1 MSRFVDRGAITA
13 AYVGIGTAVT
23 IVASF
28 TLIIPIE
35 WLIWLLVIPVGL
47 TIGYYANQRS
57 NRRAGPL
64 GRILV
69 NGTFAALVTG
79 VSMALLLLVI
89 KAIFFFA
96 DGGYPDFNRVDQD
109 GKAIPP
115 SCESGADCVYQRY
128 VAAGRGPD
136 LAAAGVTDADSF
148 SRLLLGRAVR
158 ERGHDRAADHAEWH
172 GRGGAVL
179 GVPPEAGRGRRRSDA
194 RRPRDARCV
203 PETRIVIAERRSPR
217 ASCAIAVDSAA
228 GAR

>member
-69 NGTFAALVTG
+69 NGTFAGLVTG

-96 DGGYPDFNRVDQD
+96 DGGYPDFNRLDEA
-109 GKAIPP
+109 GNPIPP
-115 SCESGADCVYQRY
+115 TCESGADCVYQRY
-128 VAAGRGPD
+128 VLAGRGPD
-136 LAAAGVTDADSF
+136 LAATGVTDADSF
-148 SRLLLGRAVR
+148 SAFYWGEQFGSAVTIVLLTTLSGT
-158 ERGHDRAADHAEWH
+158 
-172 GRGGAVL
+172 GGAGLYFVF
-179 GVPPEAGRGRRRSDA
+179 
-194 RRPRDARCV
+194 RPKPV
-203 PETRIVIAERRSPR
+203 
-217 ASCAIAVDSAA
+217 AA
-228 GAR
+228 GAGITTT

>member
-1 MSRFVDRGAITA
+1 VIRFVDRGAKTA

-57 NRRAGPL
+57 NRRLGPL
-64 GRILV
+64 SRILI

-79 VSMALLLLVI
+79 VSMALLLLAI

-96 DGGYPDFNRVDQD
+96 DGGYPDFNRTDD
-109 GKAIPP
+109 AGKPIPP
-115 SCESGADCVYQRY
+115 FCVSGADCVYQRY

-136 LAAAGVTDADSF
+136 LAAAGVTDASSF
-148 SRLLLGRAVR
+148 TGFYWSEQFGSAVTIVVLTTIS
-158 ERGHDRAADHAEWH
+158 GT
-172 GRGGAVL
+172 GGAGLYWVFRPKP
-179 GVPPEAGRGRRRSDA
+179 VAAEAGA
-194 RRPRDARCV
+194 TTP
-203 PETRIVIAERRSPR
+203 
-217 ASCAIAVDSAA
+217 
-228 GAR
+228 

>member
-1 MSRFVDRGAITA
+1 VDRGAKTA

-57 NRRAGPL
+57 NRRLGPL
-64 GRILV
+64 SRILI

-79 VSMALLLLVI
+79 VSMALLLLAI

-96 DGGYPDFNRVDQD
+96 DGGYPDFNRIDAA

-115 SCESGADCVYQRY
+115 SCVSGADCVYQRY
-128 VAAGRGPD
+128 VAAGRGSD
-136 LAAAGVTDADSF
+136 LTAAGVTDASTFTSF
-148 SRLLLGRAVR
+148 YWSEQFGSAVTIVVLTTLS
-158 ERGHDRAADHAEWH
+158 GV
-172 GRGGAVL
+172 GGAGLYWVFRPKA
-179 GVPPEAGRGRRRSDA
+179 VAAEAGAPTS
-194 RRPRDARCV
+194 
-203 PETRIVIAERRSPR
+203 
-217 ASCAIAVDSAA
+217 
-228 GAR
+228 

>member
-89 KAIFFFA
+89 KAIFLFA
-96 DGGYPDFNRVDQD
+96 DGGYPDFNRID
-109 GKAIPP
+109 
-115 SCESGADCVYQRY
+115 
-128 VAAGRGPD
+128 
-136 LAAAGVTDADSF
+136 
-148 SRLLLGRAVR
+148 
-158 ERGHDRAADHAEWH
+158 
-172 GRGGAVL
+172 
-179 GVPPEAGRGRRRSDA
+179 
-194 RRPRDARCV
+194 
-203 PETRIVIAERRSPR
+203 
-217 ASCAIAVDSAA
+217 
-228 GAR
+228 

>member
-35 WLIWLLVIPVGL
+35 WFIWLLVIPVGL

-64 GRILV
+64 GEDPV

-96 DGGYPDFNRVDQD
+96 DGGYPDFNQVDQD
-109 GKAIPP
+109 GMAIPP
-115 SCESGADCVYQRY
+115 SCQSGADCVYQRY
-128 VAAGRGPD
+128 VAAGRG
-136 LAAAGVTDADSF
+136 AGPRGGRGDRCGLV
-148 SRLLLGRAVR
+148 RPVLLGRAAR
-158 ERGHDRAADHAEWH
+158 ERDHDRAADHAERD
-172 GRGGAVL
+172 GRSRAVL
-179 GVPPEAGRGRRRSDA
+179 GVPPETGRGRRRGDDHVALA
-194 RRPRDARCV
+194 RGCV
-203 PETRIVIAERRSPR
+203 RETRVPGTTEREQPSPNRRSIR
-217 ASCAIAVDSAA
+217 RS
-228 GAR
+228 R

>member
-1 MSRFVDRGAITA
+1 VNRFVDRGAITA

-64 GRILV
+64 GKILL

-109 GKAIPP
+109 GMAIPP
-115 SCESGADCVYQRY
+115 SCQSGADCVYQRY
-128 VAAGRGPD
+128 VAAGRGGD
-136 LAAAGVTDADSF
+136 LAAAGVTDADLFARFYWGEQFGSAITIV
-148 SRLLLGRAVR
+148 LLTTLSGT
-158 ERGHDRAADHAEWH
+158 
-172 GRGGAVL
+172 GGAGLYWVF
-179 GVPPEAGRGRRRSDA
+179 
-194 RRPRDARCV
+194 RPKPV
-203 PETRIVIAERRSPR
+203 
-217 ASCAIAVDSAA
+217 AA
-228 GAR
+228 GAGATTT

>member
-69 NGTFAALVTG
+69 NGTFAGLVTG
-79 VSMALLLLVI
+79 ISMALLLLVI

-96 DGGYPDFNRVDQD
+96 DGGYPDFNRLDEA
-109 GKAIPP
+109 GNPIPP

-128 VAAGRGPD
+128 VLAGRGPD

-148 SRLLLGRAVR
+148 SAFYWGEQFGSAVTIVLLTTLSGT
-158 ERGHDRAADHAEWH
+158 
-172 GRGGAVL
+172 GGAGLYFVF
-179 GVPPEAGRGRRRSDA
+179 
-194 RRPRDARCV
+194 RPKPV
-203 PETRIVIAERRSPR
+203 
-217 ASCAIAVDSAA
+217 AA
-228 GAR
+228 GAGVTTT

>member
-1 MSRFVDRGAITA
+1 VSRFVDRGAKTA

-57 NRRAGPL
+57 NRRLGPFSRVL
-64 GRILV
+64 I

-79 VSMALLLLVI
+79 VSMALLLLAI

-96 DGGYPDFNRVDQD
+96 DGGYPDFNRVDAA

-115 SCESGADCVYQRY
+115 SCVSGADCVYQRY
-128 VAAGRGPD
+128 VAAGRGAD
-136 LAAAGVTDADSF
+136 LAAAGVTDASTFTSF
-148 SRLLLGRAVR
+148 YWSEQFGSAVTIVVLTTLS
-158 ERGHDRAADHAEWH
+158 GV
-172 GRGGAVL
+172 GGAGLYWVFRPKP
-179 GVPPEAGRGRRRSDA
+179 VVAEAGA
-194 RRPRDARCV
+194 TTP
-203 PETRIVIAERRSPR
+203 
-217 ASCAIAVDSAA
+217 
-228 GAR
+228 

>member
-1 MSRFVDRGAITA
+1 MIRFVDRGAKTA

-57 NRRAGPL
+57 NRRRGPL
-64 GRILV
+64 SRILV

-79 VSMALLLLVI
+79 VSMAVLLLVI

-96 DGGYPDFNRVDQD
+96 DGGYPDFNRVDES
-109 GKAIPP
+109 GAPIPP
-115 SCESGADCVYQRY
+115 SCVSGADCVYQRY
-128 VAAGRGPD
+128 VQAGRGPD

-148 SRLLLGRAVR
+148 SRFYWNEQLGSALTIVLLTTISGA
-158 ERGHDRAADHAEWH
+158 
-172 GRGGAVL
+172 GGAALYWIVRPKP
-179 GVPPEAGRGRRRSDA
+179 VAANTEATTEATPS
-194 RRPRDARCV
+194 
-203 PETRIVIAERRSPR
+203 
-217 ASCAIAVDSAA
+217 
-228 GAR
+228 

>member
-1 MSRFVDRGAITA
+1 MSRFVDRGAKTA

-57 NRRAGPL
+57 NRRLGPL
-64 GRILV
+64 SRILI

-96 DGGYPDFNRVDQD
+96 DGGYPDFNRVD
-109 GKAIPP
+109 KAGTPIPP
-115 SCESGADCVYQRY
+115 SCVSGADCVYQRY

-136 LAAAGVTDADSF
+136 LAAAGVTDASSF
-148 SRLLLGRAVR
+148 TGFYWSEQFGSAVTIVVLTTLS
-158 ERGHDRAADHAEWH
+158 GT
-172 GRGGAVL
+172 GGAGLYWVF
-179 GVPPEAGRGRRRSDA
+179 
-194 RRPRDARCV
+194 RPKPVA
-203 PETRIVIAERRSPR
+203 AE
-217 ASCAIAVDSAA
+217 V
-228 GAR
+228 GAPTS

>member
-1 MSRFVDRGAITA
+1 MIGFVDRGAKTA

-64 GRILV
+64 NKILV

-96 DGGYPDFNRVDQD
+96 DGGYPDFNQVDQD
-109 GKAIPP
+109 GMAIPP
-115 SCESGADCVYQRY
+115 SCASGADCVYQRY
-128 VAAGRGPD
+128 VQAGRGPD

-148 SRLLLGRAVR
+148 TSFYWNEQLGSAITIILLTTISGT
-158 ERGHDRAADHAEWH
+158 
-172 GRGGAVL
+172 GGAALYWVF
-179 GVPPEAGRGRRRSDA
+179 
-194 RRPRDARCV
+194 RPKPVA
-203 PETRIVIAERRSPR
+203 
-217 ASCAIAVDSAA
+217 ASA
-228 GAR
+228 GATTS